1 MLREGWAMM
10 TRRGFLRGSAIA
22 AGTLALERAPF
33 GQSHQNPP
41 SAPAANQQPNLLQT
55 MRNAASS
62 TPIQT
67 TKVTDTIFLLQG
79 VGGNMAAQIGPDG
92 KLLVDSGMA
101 TATRALLQVLSK
113 IGASP
118 LKLLINTCWLFDHT
132 DGNAALHDAGA
143 FIVAQENTRLRLS
156 APQKIPLL
164 NLSLNSSPNSAL
176 PQLTFADSDKLYVNN
191 DHVEMVHVPNAQT
204 DSDIYVRW
212 LNANVIHTGDLF
224 YNGSYPLIDGNSGGT
239 INGLIRGVDQVLEIA
254 DDKTKIIPGHGGA
267 GDKRSLQ
274 KYRDMLASVAN
285 RIEKMRITG
294 QSLQQVLAAKP
305 TADLDVAWGHGSISP
320 EIFVTGIYTTL

>member
-1 MLREGWAMM
+1 MM
-10 TRRGFLRGSAIA
+10 TRRGFLRGSAVA
-22 AGTLALERAPF
+22 AGALALEGAPF
-33 GQSHQNPP
+33 ALKYQNPP
-41 SAPAANQQPNLLQT
+41 TTQAANQPPNLLQA

-118 LKLLINTCWLFDHT
+118 LKLLINTCWLFEHT

-143 FIVAQENTRLRLS
+143 FIIAQENTRLRLS
-156 APQKIPLL
+156 TPQKIPLL
-164 NLSLNSSPNSAL
+164 NVSLNSAPNSAL

-204 DSDIYVRW
+204 DSDIFVRW
-212 LNANVIHTGDLF
+212 MNANVIHTGDLY

-254 DDKTKIIPGHGGA
+254 DEKTKIIPGHGA
-267 GDKRSLQ
+267 QGDKRSLQ
-274 KYRDMLASVAN
+274 NYREMLATVAN
-285 RIEKMRITG
+285 RIERAKISG
-294 QSLQQVLAAKP
+294 HSLEQVLAAKP
-305 TADLDVAWGHGSISP
+305 TADLDAAWGHGSINADT
-320 EIFVTGIYTTL
+320 FVTGIYTTL

>member
-1 MLREGWAMM
+1 MM

-22 AGTLALERAPF
+22 AAGTLAPENAAF
-33 GQSHQNPP
+33 AWSGQNPP
-41 SAPAANQQPNLLQT
+41 TGQTPNQQPSLLQT

-92 KLLVDSGMA
+92 KLLIDSGMA
-101 TATRALLQVLSK
+101 TATRALLQALSK
-113 IGASP
+113 IGASS

-143 FIVAQENTRLRLS
+143 FIIAQENTRLRLA

-164 NLSLNSSPNSAL
+164 NVSLNSAPNSAL

-204 DSDIYVRW
+204 DSDIFVHW
-212 LNANVIHTGDLF
+212 MNANVIHTGDLY

-239 INGLIRGVDQVLEIA
+239 INGLIRGVDQVLEIM
-254 DDKTKIIPGHGGA
+254 DDKTKIIPGHGPQ

-274 KYRDMLASVAN
+274 KFRDMLATVAN
-285 RIEKMRITG
+285 RIERAKISG
-294 QSLQQVLAAKP
+294 HSLEQVLAAKP
-305 TADLDVAWGHGSISP
+305 TADLDATWSHGSISP
-320 EIFVTGIYTTL
+320 ETFVTGIYNTL